1 MTTQCINIP
10 SYEKKK
16 QPFKPQT
23 KQDQQLQNTSEQTK
37 PNTDKKYLSQKCTAL
52 LLNDQAGILQ

>member
-1 MTTQCINIP
+1 MK
-10 SYEKKK
+10 KKK